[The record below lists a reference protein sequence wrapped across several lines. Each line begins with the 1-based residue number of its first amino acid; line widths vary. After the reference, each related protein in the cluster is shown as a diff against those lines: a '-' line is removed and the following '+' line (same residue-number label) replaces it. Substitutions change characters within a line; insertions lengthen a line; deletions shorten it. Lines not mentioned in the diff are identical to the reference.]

1 VQATESGIDVDGRA
15 LALLKAFMGDTG
27 EQNRAFFKVKGKKV
41 FAAATGKNRSVE
53 IEGKADGAEEGEWP
67 IDGTLITK
75 LSSVTVNGS
84 KRVPATIARLKC
96 GRTGISVVELVQKES
111 GKNIDTIHHHDEMP
125 QNKQLSFSI
134 IHKTI
139 DVDFSNVGGSWFP
152 FDKRTNAAV
161 GAVLANVS
169 GCPVSFS
176 PGTDEISPVGFQAT
190 GPDFVVRG
198 ILVPPAVIAAG
209 RGATNPEDDDEDGD
223 EEDDEKQPELPGV
236 SAKSSS
242 DDAIIEDEEADR
254 IKNGQKHPPLATE
267 KRKAARRKQKRPKP
281 GSR

>member
-1 VQATESGIDVDGRA
+1 MEASAAGIDVDGRA

-27 EQNRAFFKVKGKKV
+27 EQNRAFFKVRGKKV
-41 FAAATGKNRSVE
+41 FAAATGKNRSIE
-53 IEGKADGAEEGEWP
+53 IEGKSDGAEDGEWP

-111 GKNIDTIHHHDEMP
+111 GKNVDTIHHHDEMP

-139 DVDFSNVGGSWFP
+139 DVDFANVGGSWFP
-152 FDKRTNAAV
+152 FDKRTNANVA
-161 GAVLANVS
+161 AVLANVS

-176 PGTDEISPVGFQAT
+176 PGTDEISPIGFQAT

-198 ILVPPAVIAAG
+198 ILVPPAVIAPG
-209 RGATNPEDDDEDGD
+209 RGATDPEEDDDEDD
-223 EEDDEKQPELPGV
+223 AEDDKQPELPGV
-236 SAKSSS
+236 NAKGGS
-242 DDAIIEDEEADR
+242 DDAIIEDEEAAR
-254 IKNGQKHPPLATE
+254 IKASQKHPPLPTE
-267 KRKAARRKQKRPKP
+267 KRKAARRKQENPKA